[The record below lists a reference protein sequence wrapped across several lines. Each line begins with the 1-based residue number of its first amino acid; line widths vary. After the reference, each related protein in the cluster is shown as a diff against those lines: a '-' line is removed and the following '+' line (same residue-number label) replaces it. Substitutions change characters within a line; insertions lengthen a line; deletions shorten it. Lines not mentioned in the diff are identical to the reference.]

1 MGHTHP
7 SRGFSAV
14 LTSPGLIARQVK
26 PSGLSAAAN
35 CATTMFSAAFETE
48 YAMPAVQPEP
58 MTNSGSP
65 SPEEIVMMRL
75 AAPARRSGRKAFV
88 ENADPMAL
96 LRNYNAGGEGEC
108 ISLSNGRSER
118 TASRRSASN
127 FVCDGLRER
136 IVRYG

>member
-1 MGHTHP
+1 M
-7 SRGFSAV
+7 

-65 SPEEIVMMRL
+65 RPEEIVMMRL
-75 AAPARRSGRKAFV
+75 VAPARRSGRKAFV

-96 LRNYNAGGEGEC
+96 LRNCNASGRGEFL
-108 ISLSNGRSER
+108 SLSNDRSEH
-118 TASRRSASN
+118 TASMRSASS
-127 FVCDGLRER
+127 
-136 IVRYG
+136 